1 MMRMKNIKKYLGLF
15 LLLVIT
21 GVMHSCIK
29 ENLAENPEKN
39 GTANV
44 NLVLSSRAGEFDGD
58 EDIKTLRLLVIDNNG
73 TINFNRQINP
83 TGLPNNSVSFIL
95 VGLEMGSGTKNFYV
109 IANEESIGLDAAD
122 FESNYAEKKQL
133 HGDWQTELKSLPIDE
148 EDAYFPQ
155 QASGIGTSGL
165 PITGYTEDFLIEKD
179 QNNHVEIDITYAV
192 SKIKLKFVNERP
204 TKETVSNIIFQNV
217 APKGG
222 TTLFDLSDLSTS
234 LPVGEGD
241 AYLGDVAVPA
251 ATGEQFGNASSI
263 LYVYENQK
271 SQDGY
276 SFTAQWNEKTQKVNL
291 DNISFTD
298 ENGIPQKIG
307 DLPRGRQLNIT
318 VTLKQGTVE
327 GLDLTFE
334 VIPWETKD
342 IEVPPFQ

>member
-1 MMRMKNIKKYLGLF
+1 MKNIKKYFSLF
-15 LLLVIT
+15 LLLSIT
-21 GVMHSCIK
+21 GVMTSCIK
-29 ENLAENPEKN
+29 ENLAENPENN

-44 NLVLSSRAGEFDGD
+44 NLVLSSRAGEFDSN

-73 TINFNRQINP
+73 TINFNRQINS
-83 TGLPNNSVSFIL
+83 TGLPNNSASFTL

-109 IANEESIGLDAAD
+109 IANEGSVGLNAAD

-133 HGDWQTELKSLPIDE
+133 QGDWKTELKSLPVD
-148 EDAYFPQ
+148 DGDSYFYKS
-155 QASGIGTSGL
+155 ASDIATHGL
-165 PITGYTEDFLIEKD
+165 PITGYTEGFPIVMD

-222 TTLFDLSDLSTS
+222 TTLFALSDLSTS
-234 LPVGEGD
+234 LPVGEVD
-241 AYLGDVAVPA
+241 ASLGDVVVPA
-251 ATGEQFGNASSI
+251 ATGEQFGNAFSI
-263 LYVYENQK
+263 LYVYENK
-271 SQDGY
+271 KPQDGY
-276 SFTAQWNEKTQKVNL
+276 SFTAQWNGKTQKV
-291 DNISFTD
+291 DFDDISFTG
-298 ENGIPQKIG
+298 ENGIPQKIS

-327 GLDLTFE
+327 GLGLTFE
-334 VIPWETKD
+334 VIPWGTKN

>member
-83 TGLPNNSVSFIL
+83 TGLPNNSVSFTL

-155 QASGIGTSGL
+155 QASDIGTYGL
-165 PITGYTEDFLIEKD
+165 PITGYTEGFSIVKD

-192 SKIKLKFVNERP
+192 SKVKLKFVNERP

-222 TTLFDLSDLSTS
+222 TTLFALSDLSTS
-234 LPVGEGD
+234 LPVGEVD
-241 AYLGDVAVPA
+241 APLGDVMVPA
-251 ATGEQFGNASSI
+251 ATGEQFGNAFSI
-263 LYVYENQK
+263 LYVYENK
-271 SQDGY
+271 KPQDGY
-276 SFTAQWNEKTQKVNL
+276 SFTAQWNGKPQKV
-291 DNISFTD
+291 DFDDISFTG
-298 ENGIPQKIG
+298 ENGIPQKIS

-327 GLDLTFE
+327 GLGLTFE
-334 VIPWETKD
+334 VIPWGTKD